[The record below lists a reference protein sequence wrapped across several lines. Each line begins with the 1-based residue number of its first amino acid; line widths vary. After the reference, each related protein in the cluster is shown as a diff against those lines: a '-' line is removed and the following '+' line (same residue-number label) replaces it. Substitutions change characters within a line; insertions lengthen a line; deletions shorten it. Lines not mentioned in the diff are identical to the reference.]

1 MCRRRVV
8 KGERKTDC
16 RNAEVCRPTAQ
27 RPWNMVPAII
37 LPAFSPSFPFAS
49 NSRSAEKR
57 DSQPSNQAPLL
68 THHFTQRSSANNPPI
83 NPPLPSTWNLVG
95 ASDSMTLFKCQL
107 LREDK
112 SVSFVEIESN
122 RKTLRMCSP
131 WIERPF
137 GNDTHNVQHPGLAGS
152 LVMNGHN

>member
-37 LPAFSPSFPFAS
+37 LLAFSPSFRFAS

-57 DSQPSNQAPLL
+57 DSQPPLL
-68 THHFTQRSSANNPPI
+68 THHFTQRTSANNPPI
-83 NPPLPSTWNLVG
+83 NPPSPSTWNLVG
-95 ASDSMTLFKCQL
+95 DSDSMTLFKCQL
-107 LREDK
+107 LREGK
-112 SVSFVEIESN
+112 SVSFAQRESN

-131 WIERPF
+131 WVERPF
-137 GNDTHNVQHPGLAGS
+137 GKDTQCLTPRVGWLTGDERA
-152 LVMNGHN
+152 